1 MRCSV
6 RHRCA
11 DAGRL
16 LVVLAATLMAGAS
29 VASNADDRS
38 VNEVEPQEGIVID
51 DLPYGQVLFEFYKED
66 YFRSLTT
73 LLVEEDM
80 GRIPDHAGEAELLR
94 GGLYL
99 SYGLHDQAGEIFERL
114 LATNPEPEVRDR
126 AWFFLGKARFQRGYL
141 AEANRAF
148 SKVGSGLKVNMEAER
163 DGLQAQ
169 VDIALGDLGKAER
182 IIDQWEGPR
191 EWSLYAAYNLGV
203 ALIRANRIDE
213 AAIYLNKV
221 GTIEAATEELYSLRD
236 RANLALGFGWLQR
249 EDGVQ
254 AKVALERIRL
264 QGPFSNAALLGFG
277 WADAADDNYRAALV
291 PWQELQNRNRLDP
304 AVQESLLAI
313 AYAYRKLDANQQAM
327 EGYAVAIQTFEDE
340 IRRLDEA
347 IAAARSGELVRVML
361 DDEIK
366 GFSRWNWALEDFPE
380 EREETRYLLELI
392 ATHKFQG
399 GLRNYRDLQMLQSH
413 LGDWLGKL
421 DVYSHMIEARQL
433 AYEEAIQTVPEDMGE
448 SRVLANEADYARL
461 SDAYALA
468 ERQRDVI
475 AFATA
480 EQQATW
486 RRIEKL
492 EAGMGGADE
501 AAQAKLKLLKG
512 VLFWDMERDYK
523 YRVWQQQHELAG
535 VGEKVAESVTDF
547 GRFKTEVTGI
557 PERLADF
564 DSRVI
569 ELEPQVNDLMAKVAG
584 VSEQQVAVL
593 GEIAADELAEQ
604 KQRLIQ
610 YRAQAQFAQA
620 SIFDRAATE
629 GEGAP

>member
-1 MRCSV
+1 M
-6 RHRCA
+6 
-11 DAGRL
+11 
-16 LVVLAATLMAGAS
+16 
-29 VASNADDRS
+29 
-38 VNEVEPQEGIVID
+38 
-51 DLPYGQVLFEFYKED
+51 
-66 YFRSLTT
+66 
-73 LLVEEDM
+73 
-80 GRIPDHAGEAELLR
+80 
-94 GGLYL
+94 
-99 SYGLHDQAGEIFERL
+99 
-114 LATNPEPEVRDR
+114 
-126 AWFFLGKARFQRGYL
+126 
-141 AEANRAF
+141 
-148 SKVGSGLKVNMEAER
+148 
-163 DGLQAQ
+163 LQA
-169 VDIALGDLGKAER
+169 
-182 IIDQWEGPR
+182 
-191 EWSLYAAYNLGV
+191 
-203 ALIRANRIDE
+203 
-213 AAIYLNKV
+213 
-221 GTIEAATEELYSLRD
+221 
-236 RANLALGFGWLQR
+236 
-249 EDGVQ
+249 
-254 AKVALERIRL
+254 
-264 QGPFSNAALLGFG
+264 
-277 WADAADDNYRAALV
+277 
-291 PWQELQNRNRLDP
+291 
-304 AVQESLLAI
+304 
-313 AYAYRKLDANQQAM
+313 
-327 EGYAVAIQTFEDE
+327 
-340 IRRLDEA
+340 
-347 IAAARSGELVRVML
+347 
-361 DDEIK
+361 
-366 GFSRWNWALEDFPE
+366 
-380 EREETRYLLELI
+380 
-392 ATHKFQG
+392 
-399 GLRNYRDLQMLQSH
+399 H
-413 LGDWLGKL
+413 LGEWLDKL

-433 AYEEAIQTVPEDMGE
+433 AYEEVIQTVPEDMGE